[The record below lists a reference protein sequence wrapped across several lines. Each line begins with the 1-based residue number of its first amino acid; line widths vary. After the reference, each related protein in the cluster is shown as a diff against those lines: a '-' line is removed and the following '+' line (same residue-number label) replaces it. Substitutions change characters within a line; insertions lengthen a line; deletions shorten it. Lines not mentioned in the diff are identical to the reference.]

1 MSLTPAEIVALEK
14 VSTRAWPA
22 ARGTR
27 IGGWRL
33 YASSGH
39 SGRVN
44 ACWPLGDPG
53 QPALP
58 AIAAAEAWYLGE
70 GLPCVFKI
78 ADAACHPEDLP
89 ARLARLGYAPRTE
102 TVMMLGPAGGV
113 ADADVRLSGAVEA
126 AFAGAFTAAAP
137 DPGDARERLETLD
150 RVPTPRAFARLE
162 TEGETAAVGACAAD
176 GPWAGLFAMRTDA
189 RFRRRG
195 LARRVLAS
203 LLAWAGEAGARGV
216 WLQVEADNTAAIAL
230 YRAAGFKEAYRYSY
244 WRR

>member
-1 MSLTPAEIVALEK
+1 MSLTPAEIVELER
-14 VSTRAWPA
+14 VSTKAWPA
-22 ARGTR
+22 ARGSR

-39 SGRVN
+39 SGRIN

-53 QPALP
+53 RPALA
-58 AIAAAEAWYLGE
+58 AIAAAEAWYVGE

-78 ADAACHPEDLP
+78 AHAGCHPEDLP
-89 ARLARLGYAPRTE
+89 GRLAALGYAPHTE
-102 TVMMLGPAGGV
+102 TVMMLGPAGGA
-113 ADADVRLSGAVEA
+113 ADPEVRLSDAVEPAFAA
-126 AFAGAFTAAAP
+126 AFAAAAP
-137 DPGDARERLETLD
+137 DPGDARERLETLG
-150 RVPTPRAFARLE
+150 RVPSPRAFARLE
-162 TEGETAAVGACAAD
+162 VDGRTAAVGASAAD

-189 RFRRRG
+189 GFRRRG

-216 WLQVEADNTAAIAL
+216 WLQVEADNAAAIAL
-230 YRAAGFKEAYRYSY
+230 YRAAGFEEAYRYSY